1 MSFLSKHKSP
11 FLAVLQREWDR
22 MTSRRLYFG
31 VCIILP
37 LFCVFFMSTIFGSG
51 QMENIPI
58 GIVDLDN
65 SATSREITRS
75 ISSIPTFKVTK
86 HFSDLASAKKATQ
99 ETEIYGY
106 LLIPSNFESDMF
118 GGRDATLSY
127 YYHFALL
134 SVGSEIYGAFES
146 FLQTLSISPIVTKA
160 TAMGVE
166 QQQIKTFLVPVQTE
180 SHPLFN
186 PSLDYSIYLTQPFFF
201 VLFQVLILL
210 VTIYVLGSEI
220 KFKTATQWLETAN
233 MNIFIATIGK
243 LLPYSIIF
251 SIIGIFANYIFFG
264 VLNIPHSADLL
275 PINLSTILFIV
286 ATQSLALFIFSITP
300 IIELTMSTLSMIGSL
315 GATLA
320 GVTFPI
326 TSMYPVVHYA
336 SYLFPIRH
344 FVEISQNL
352 LYGNYGF
359 ANTWQNVSALL
370 IFPLLALVLQMR
382 LQKAILGHKY
392 ESAE

>member
-1 MSFLSKHKSP
+1 MSFLSKHIDP
-11 FLAVLQREWDR
+11 LFAVLQREWSR

-31 VCIILP
+31 VCIVLP

-65 SATSREITRS
+65 STTSRQISRS
-75 ISSIPTFKVTK
+75 ISAIPTFKVTK

-99 ETEIYGY
+99 EAKIYGY
-106 LLIPSNFESDMF
+106 LLIPSNFESDLF
-118 GGRDATLSY
+118 AGRDATLSY
-127 YYHFALL
+127 FYHFALL

-146 FLQTLSISPIVTKA
+146 FLQTLSISPIISKA
-160 TAMGVE
+160 TAMGIE
-166 QQQIKTFLVPVQTE
+166 NKQIKTFLVPIQTE

-186 PSLDYSIYLTQPFFF
+186 PSLDYSIYLTQPFFY

-210 VTIYVLGSEI
+210 VTIYILGSEI
-220 KFKTATQWLETAN
+220 KFKTATQWLKTAN
-233 MNIFIATIGK
+233 NNMIVASIGK

-251 SIIGIFANYIFFG
+251 CTIGIFVNYIFFG
-264 VLNIPHSADLL
+264 VLNIPHSAGLL
-275 PINLSTILFIV
+275 PINLSTILFIL

-326 TSMYPVVHYA
+326 TSMYPAVHYA
-336 SYLFPIRH
+336 SYLFPVRH

-352 LYGNYGF
+352 LYGNYGYVY
-359 ANTWQNVSALL
+359 TWHNVVALL
-370 IFPLLALVLQMR
+370 VFPLLALALQIR
-382 LQKAILGHKY
+382 LQKAILSHKY
-392 ESAE
+392 ESV